1 MIQTNVRHRYHNAT
15 GTGELGTPSSTQPK
29 ARVTYAATYADP
41 LGRTIAAADYGTNG
55 GTALSRPDCLVT
67 SVTFDAAGRQYA
79 STDPADRTD
88 KFNMSLQRRQIL
100 HHIPQVAGR

>member
-29 ARVTYAATYADP
+29 ARVTYAAMYAEP
-41 LGRTIAAADYGTNG
+41 LGRTIAAA
-55 GTALSRPDCLVT
+55 DCLVT